1 MRQKLVI
8 VGASAMGRETCAYA
22 RECGMDV
29 KGFLD
34 SRPGILDGLDGY
46 PPIISSVD
54 EYEPEA
60 GDEFVCAVG
69 DPAMKQKYAEAI
81 AAKGA
86 KFVSVVHPS
95 AYIGVNVR
103 IGEGC
108 IVCPH
113 SIITND
119 SVLGHHVIVNVA
131 SSINH
136 DNCIGDY
143 TTICPGVRLAGR
155 VSVGCGVFLGTGAL
169 VIPDVRLGDGVFV
182 AAGATVTKSFE
193 SGRLMGVPAV
203 CR

>member
-1 MRQKLVI
+1 MKLVI
-8 VGASAMGRETCAYA
+8 IGASAMGREACAYA

-34 SRPGILDGLDGY
+34 SRPGILDGFGGY
-46 PPIISSVD
+46 PPIIAPVE
-54 EYEPEA
+54 EYEPEE

-69 DPAMKQKYAEAI
+69 DPAPKQKYVEAL

-86 KFVSVVHPS
+86 RFVSVVHPS
-95 AYIGVNVR
+95 AYIGANVR

-108 IVCPH
+108 IVCPR
-113 SIITND
+113 SVVTND
-119 SVLGHHVIVNVA
+119 SVLGRHVIVNVA

-136 DNCIGDY
+136 DNRIGDY
-143 TTICPGVRLAGR
+143 TTVCPGVRLAGR
-155 VSVGCGVFLGTGAL
+155 VAVGCGVFLGTGAL